1 MFEQLNPNNAP
12 RGAQAVALVL
22 LHQFIATPGTFLVA
36 MVAYG
41 LAPRGEVRVVP
52 GMLFRSLGIALFCF
66 GVALSV
72 GYLVGYFFPA
82 RIRFGYGVWILPT
95 LLVPYDF
102 WEHVNFYHHP
112 FKIAVLQY
120 FYPDDVSSEWTFLTS
135 PWIQSFLYSFGLILA
150 AWYTRSKRAPL
161 TTTSK

>member
-12 RGAQAVALVL
+12 RGAQAVAFSLAAPVYRHTGNL
-22 LHQFIATPGTFLVA
+22 LG
-36 MVAYG
+36 
-41 LAPRGEVRVVP
+41 
-52 GMLFRSLGIALFCF
+52 
-66 GVALSV
+66 
-72 GYLVGYFFPA
+72 
-82 RIRFGYGVWILPT
+82 GYGGIWVGTTRGGTSCPRNWILPT

-120 FYPDDVSSEWTFLTS
+120 FYPDDVSSEWTFLTI